1 MARPQSADFSHEEST
16 SDQFTACIMN
26 VISHSLKWTLLANPE
41 GILQYARSKLQR
53 SQGTAPQI
61 GGSSLSPAVRSLR
74 WRSGETLL
82 SLPELR

>member
-16 SDQFTACIMN
+16 SDQFTACM
-26 VISHSLKWTLLANPE
+26 ISHSLKWTLLANPK